1 MTLNGV
7 MALISRYFTEFG
19 SFRGALRKSG
29 WRCRR
34 KKFTFAI
41 SSPDEFHVNLFDR
54 GDGVAAA
61 LTGIANDLLGDGNGG
76 VWKHFSSYV
85 DTSSSHVRSVAK
97 PDQPA
102 SINQPTMLN
111 TPRQTLYLRH
121 KAIPFALAVRQTSY
135 CHGLLFYVINPTIL
149 C

>member
-1 MTLNGV
+1 M
-7 MALISRYFTEFG
+7 
-19 SFRGALRKSG
+19 
-29 WRCRR
+29 
-34 KKFTFAI
+34 
-41 SSPDEFHVNLFDR
+41 
-54 GDGVAAA
+54 AAA

-121 KAIPFALAVRQTSY
+121 KVIPFALAVSCAQRTTLYANTSRRIRKHY
-135 CHGLLFYVINPTIL
+135 YFI
-149 C
+149 